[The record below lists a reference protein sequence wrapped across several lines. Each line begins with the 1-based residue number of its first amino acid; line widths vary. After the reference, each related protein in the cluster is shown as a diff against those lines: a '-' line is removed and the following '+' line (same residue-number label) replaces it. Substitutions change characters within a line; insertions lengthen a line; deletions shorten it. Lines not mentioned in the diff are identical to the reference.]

1 MQAERSAVFRIQLA
15 YKLRFVDVD
24 QDTDR
29 RIGAIE
35 VKQRA
40 RDAKCRACM
49 DQIKKD
55 LDLLKRDVE
64 MARVVRRL
72 VSVATVFALLCV
84 VLAIALV

>member
-1 MQAERSAVFRIQLA
+1 M
-15 YKLRFVDVD
+15 D

-55 LDLLKRDVE
+55 LAMLKHDVE
-64 MARVVRRL
+64 LARTVRMWAA
-72 VSVATVFALLCV
+72 VATLLALLCA
-84 VLAIALV
+84 VLALSLP